1 MPHDI
6 ASGGGSVGRVLLTN
20 DDGVDSPALVP
31 FARALGARHEVAV
44 VAPDRERSWIA
55 KAVSRH
61 APITLV
67 EDERDG
73 LPVHHTSG
81 TPADAAQLGVHHV
94 AHGAVDVVVS
104 GINIGFNH
112 GAAFLLSSGTVGA
125 AIEGWITGL
134 PAVAFSTGTWGDDW
148 HAWRR
153 HVTGPGSGPGWA
165 SLSSLCVDV
174 LDDVLGSGL
183 ADEADVVTV
192 NLPFE
197 SDPSTPRRLTSLAR
211 IGYGGLF
218 QQLHDGQW
226 HHQTVALREF
236 EDLAGTD
243 VEAARDHVITIT
255 PVRMPA
261 TPPVADHVRATV
273 ERH

>member
-1 MPHDI
+1 M
-6 ASGGGSVGRVLLTN
+6 SRLLLTN
-20 DDGVDSPALVP
+20 DDGIDSPALVP
-31 FARALGARHEVAV
+31 FARALATRHDVTV
-44 VAPDRERSWIA
+44 VAPDGERSWIA

-67 EDERDG
+67 ADERDG

-81 TPADAAQLGVHHV
+81 TPADATQLGVHHV
-94 AHGAVDVVVS
+94 AGGAIDVVVS
-104 GINIGFNH
+104 GINVGFNH

-148 HAWRR
+148 GAWRR
-153 HVTGPGSGPGWA
+153 AVTSPGARPGWEA
-165 SLSSLCVDV
+165 LAALCTEI
-174 LDDVLGSGL
+174 LDDVLASGL
-183 ADEADVVTV
+183 ADHADVVTV

-197 SDPSTPRRLTSLAR
+197 ADPSTPRRVTDLAR

-226 HHQTVALREF
+226 HHQTVALREID
-236 EDLAGTD
+236 DLTGTD
-243 VEAARDHVITIT
+243 VEAAREHVVTIT
-255 PVRMPA
+255 PVRMPS
-261 TPPVADHVRATV
+261 TPRVPDHVRSRV
-273 ERH
+273 ERP

>member
-1 MPHDI
+1 MT
-6 ASGGGSVGRVLLTN
+6 RLLLTN

-31 FARALGARHEVAV
+31 FARALGTRHEVV
-44 VAPDRERSWIA
+44 VVTPEAERSWIG

-67 EDERDG
+67 ADERDG
-73 LPVHHTSG
+73 LTVHHTSG
-81 TPADAAQLGVHHV
+81 TPADATQLGVHHV
-94 AHGAVDVVVS
+94 AGGAVDVVVS

-148 HAWRR
+148 AAWRR
-153 HVTGPGSGPGWA
+153 AVTGPAAAPAWA
-165 SLSSLCVDV
+165 SLASLCAEI
-174 LDDVLGSGL
+174 LDDVLDSGL
-183 ADEADVVTV
+183 ADQADVVTV

-197 SDPSTPRRLTSLAR
+197 ADPSTPRRMTDLAR

-226 HHQTVALREF
+226 QHQTVALREMD
-236 EDLAGTD
+236 DLAGTD
-243 VEAARDHVITIT
+243 VEAARDHVVTIT
-255 PVRMPA
+255 PVRMPS
-261 TPPVADHVRATV
+261 TPRLFDHLRSRV
-273 ERH
+273 ERA